1 MTALSTLFPS
11 SGGGALPYIS
21 GNTHF
26 VSRCDNPNSTSLSFN
41 RDNMWPFVPR
51 ADVTVSDLAWH
62 RYAATAAD
70 VYVGI
75 YSGDGASLLSDCAVD
90 SATTTGM
97 HIVSC
102 TDFDL
107 TAGELYWCCLNQSAQ
122 VAAGDFFG
130 AFDEGTQVDAERF
143 MAGMGINFDLYS
155 TFRSYNMSDG
165 NGHMYKARTTAAL
178 PASQTMSSWLQETSA
193 RSANIGFVAA

>member
-26 VSRCDNPNSTSLSFN
+26 VSRCDQPNSTSLQSN

-51 ADVTVSDLAWH
+51 ADVTVSDLSWH
-62 RYAATAAD
+62 RINATAAD
-70 VYVGI
+70 VYIGI
-75 YSGDGASLLSDCAVD
+75 YSGDGSSLLSDCAVD
-90 SATTTGM
+90 NVTTTGM

-107 TAGELYWCCLNQSAQ
+107 TAGELYWFCLNQSLQ
-122 VAAGDFFG
+122 VAGSDFFG
-130 AFDEGTQVDAERF
+130 AFDEGTQIDAWRF
-143 MAGMGINFDLYS
+143 SAGMGINFDLYS
-155 TFRSYNMSDG
+155 TFRSYNIGDG
-165 NGHMYKARTTAAL
+165 NGHMYKTRTNAAL
-178 PASQTMSSWLQETSA
+178 PASQTMSSWLQETSP